1 MIWASGSLSEL
12 FLRPAGVHFFLLMTH
27 FKSNFQED
35 NIFRIMQILQKQPDI
50 TQRELAEQIGISLGG
65 INFCL
70 RALTDK
76 GLIKMINFA
85 KSKNKFGYIYV
96 ITPAGLAEKATL
108 TKNFLK
114 RKLQEYE
121 ALKDEIKNLQT
132 EMYLK
137 NEQKQL

>member
-1 MIWASGSLSEL
+1 
-12 FLRPAGVHFFLLMTH
+12 MTH
-27 FKSNFQED
+27 LKPNFQED

-50 TQRELAEQIGISLGG
+50 TQRELAEQVGISLGG

-76 GLIKMINFA
+76 GLIKMVNFA

-96 ITPAGLAEKATL
+96 ITPAGLAEKATI

-114 RKLQEYE
+114 RKLQEHE

-137 NEQKQL
+137 NKPKQL